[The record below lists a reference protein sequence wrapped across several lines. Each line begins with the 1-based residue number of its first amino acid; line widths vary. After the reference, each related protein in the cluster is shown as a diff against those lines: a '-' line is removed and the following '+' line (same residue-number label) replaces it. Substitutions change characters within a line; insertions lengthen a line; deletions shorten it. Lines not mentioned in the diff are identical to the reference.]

1 MTQRP
6 REWADKRESYSDYK
20 CSAMDSAQG
29 MSFQVER
36 PAMKPYGEEHAV
48 ISYTTNRET
57 KSEGMQY
64 VHWSCDALNCFRKA
78 IQHHVDYLPRRTS
91 KKS

>member
-29 MSFQVER
+29 MSFQVEH

-64 VHWSCDALNCFRKA
+64 VQLELRRVELLQESDSASRR
-78 IQHHVDYLPRRTS
+78 LPPS
-91 KKS
+91 QDV